1 MIAAILRF
9 SIRKRG
15 LVLGLTCLFL
25 LVGLYR
31 ASQLSIDAVPDVTNR
46 QVQINALAPSL
57 GAEEMER
64 RVSFPLE
71 MALAGLP
78 HLQEVRSLSQFGL
91 SQLTVVFRDDTE
103 IYLARQWVAERLAQ
117 AVLPPGVKT
126 EMAPV
131 STGLGEILYLR
142 LANPALPLM
151 ERRRLMDW
159 VVRPQLRGVPGLADV
174 NVWGGEV
181 RQIQVA
187 LDPRQLEYHNLSL
200 DEVVRAVQDNNANGG
215 GAFIRQGS
223 QQQVVQVAG
232 MLKQPE
238 ELADISLSPALRLGD
253 VGIIGLGPM
262 IRQGAITQ
270 DGRGEEVYAICL
282 LLFGENGSQVVE
294 GVRQRLPAIEKSLP
308 AGTRLEPF
316 LDRGRLIGATLHT
329 AGKNLLEGA
338 LLVIGLLFAFLLQ
351 LRAGLIVSCLIPLA
365 MLFAMSGMGY
375 FGISANLMSLGAI
388 DFGIIVD
395 GSVIMVEN
403 CLRRLSESE
412 VTSEEERLEVI
423 ARAAL
428 EVRQATQFGEIL
440 ILASYL
446 PILALAGLEGKMF
459 RPMGWTV
466 ILALTGAMIC
476 TLTVIPALCGYFL
489 KAGPEPEHPL
499 FHWILPRYRAAL
511 EVLMDWKRA
520 VAGLALLVAGLGLL
534 LFSRLGS
541 EFIPELSEG
550 SVAMQITYPPGIN
563 LEESIRLSTAAERL
577 VHQQCQ
583 GLVQRV
589 VTRIGRPEI
598 ATDPMLTCQTD
609 VLVDLLPG
617 ASQDE
622 VVSRLSRVFSGR
634 PGMDVSFTQPIKM
647 RMMELIEGVG
657 IRADLGIKI
666 FGEDHHELQRQAR
679 LLAAILRQV
688 PGAADVSIEM
698 TQGLRQLQI
707 EVRRD
712 RLAQYGVS
720 VQDIN
725 RVVES
730 AVGCAPISS
739 LNDGNQR
746 IDIVVR
752 LPENLRSDPQVIG
765 KLLITNARGEHIPL
779 EQLALLREQLGP
791 VQISREDGKRR
802 IVVQAN
808 VRGRDL
814 GGFVQEVRARL
825 DAQLRLPVG
834 YYLRYAGTYEKLQSG
849 RQRLTLVVPLTFAL
863 VFGLLYWTFGQLR
876 LAALVFSSI
885 PLAMTGGLAALWLR
899 GMNFSISAAVGF
911 VALAGVAVLNGV
923 VMLTFIEQLR
933 AQGLSLRQ
941 AAVQGAVLRLRPV
954 LMTACVAALGF
965 LPMALATGS
974 GAEVQRPL
982 ATVVIGGLLSSSAL
996 TLLLLP
1002 ALLELFSPRP
1012 EWQSPGMGEQPEDR
1026 SR

>member
-1 MIAAILRF
+1 MIAAILRL
-9 SIRKRG
+9 SIRRRG
-15 LVLGLTCLFL
+15 LVLGFTLLFL
-25 LVGLYR
+25 VVALYR
-31 ASQLSIDAVPDVTNR
+31 ASLLSIDAVPDVTNR

-64 RVSFPLE
+64 RVTFPLE

-78 HLQEVRSLSQFGL
+78 HLQEIRSISQFGL
-91 SQLTVVFRDDTE
+91 SQLTAVFDDNSE

-117 AVLPPGVKT
+117 ADEMLPDGVKT
-126 EMAPV
+126 EMSPV

-142 LANPALPLM
+142 LANPGLSLM

-159 VVRPQLRGVPGLADV
+159 VVRPQLRSVAGLADV
-174 NVWGGEV
+174 NVWGGQA

-215 GAFIRQGS
+215 GAFIRQGN
-223 QQQVVQVAG
+223 QQQIVQVAG
-232 MLKQPE
+232 MLQKPE
-238 ELADISLSPALRLGD
+238 ELESISLSPTLQLGA
-253 VGIIGLGPM
+253 VGSVGLGPM
-262 IRQGAITQ
+262 NRQGAMTQ
-270 DGRGEEVYAICL
+270 DGQGEEVYAICL
-282 LLFGENGSQVVE
+282 LLLGGNGSRVVE
-294 GVRQRLPAIEKSLP
+294 AVKARLPEIEKTLP
-308 AGTRLEPF
+308 PGTHLEPF

-329 AGKNLLEGA
+329 AGKNLLEGG
-338 LLVIGLLFAFLLQ
+338 LLVVGLLFAFLLQ
-351 LRAGLIVSCLIPLA
+351 LRAGLIVSCVIPLA
-365 MLFAMSGMGY
+365 MLFAMCGMGY

-395 GSVIMVEN
+395 GAVIMVEN
-403 CLRRLSESE
+403 CVRRLSECQDRD
-412 VTSEEERLEVI
+412 RLEVI
-423 ARAAL
+423 EEAAI

-440 ILASYL
+440 ILASYV

-466 ILALTGAMIC
+466 ILALGGAMIC
-476 TLTVIPALCGYFL
+476 TLTVIPALCAYFL
-489 KAGPEPEHPL
+489 KGGPEPEHPL
-499 FHWILPRYRAAL
+499 FHRVLPMYRRAL
-511 EVLMDWKRA
+511 VWLMGWKRA
-520 VAGLALLVAGLGLL
+520 VAGVALLVVLLGLGI
-534 LFSRLGS
+534 FARLGT

-563 LEESIRLSTAAERL
+563 LEESIRLSSAAER
-577 VHQQCQ
+577 VVYQQCQ

-609 VLVDLLPG
+609 VLVDLVPG

-622 VVSRLSRVFSGR
+622 VVSRLRKVFSGR

-666 FGEDHHELQRQAR
+666 FGDDHKELQRQATR
-679 LLAAILRQV
+679 LASLIREV

-707 EVRRD
+707 EVD
-712 RLAQYGVS
+712 RAKLAQYGVS
-720 VQDIN
+720 VRDIN

-730 AVGCAPISS
+730 AVGCEPISS

-746 IDIVVR
+746 MDIVVR
-752 LPENLRSDPQVIG
+752 LPEELRSDPEVIG
-765 KLLITNARGEHIPL
+765 KLLITNARGEHVPL
-779 EQLALLREQLGP
+779 DQLAVLRDQLGP
-791 VQISREDGKRR
+791 VQISREGGKRR

-814 GGFVQEVRARL
+814 GGFVQEVRQRIDGGL
-825 DAQLRLPVG
+825 KLPVG

-849 RQRLTLVVPLTFAL
+849 RARLAVVVPLTFAM
-863 VFGLLYWTFGQLR
+863 VFGLLYWTFGQIR
-876 LAALVFSSI
+876 LAGLVFSSI
-885 PLAMTGGLAALWLR
+885 PLAMTGGLLALWVR

-933 AQGLSLRQ
+933 GQGFSLRE
-941 AAVQGAVLRLRPV
+941 AAVEGAVLRFRPV
-954 LMTACVAALGF
+954 LMTACVAAFGF
-965 LPMALATGS
+965 LPMAVSSGS

-1002 ALLELFSPRP
+1002 VLLELFAPVKETP
-1012 EWQSPGMGEQPEDR
+1012 E
-1026 SR
+1026 